1 MHLTD
6 MKHLFA
12 FVCFLAAFASV
23 SAQLFYRIT
32 PPGGQAS
39 YLLGTMHLVP
49 EDRLQFSPA
58 VEDAL
63 AGSQVLYLEVDPDI
77 PLSEQVALAS
87 KVMMDPPLQERV
99 TPELYARLEQEAR
112 AIGVKPKKFAR
123 LGRLMPLF
131 MVPAVLQMGLDDVVA
146 VDLELRDA
154 ANKQKKLINGLETLA
169 FQMDLMR
176 SFSLEDQLAMLQD
189 PDVFGKAAFEQMVD
203 LYFAEDLEGLRKM
216 TEKEMIDLPDFNRR
230 LLDDRNRS
238 WIPIM
243 SKSSAVLPAFYAVG
257 AAHLPGPAGV
267 LALLRDAGWQVETM
281 PPAFVR

>member
-1 MHLTD
+1 MP
-6 MKHLFA
+6 MKSLLLIL
-12 FVCFLAAFASV
+12 CAAVWVPGA

-32 PPGGQAS
+32 PPGGQPS

-58 VEDAL
+58 VEAAL
-63 AGSQVLYLEVDPDI
+63 AGSQVLYLEVNPDL

-87 KVMMDPPLQERV
+87 KVMMDPPLKERV

-112 AIGVKPKKFAR
+112 DLGVKPKKFAR

-131 MVPAVLQMGLDDVVA
+131 MVPAVLQLGLDDAVA

-154 ANKQKKLINGLETLA
+154 AKKQKKLVNGLETLA

-176 SFSLEDQLAMLQD
+176 SFSLEDQLAMLQE
-189 PDVFGKAAFEQMVD
+189 PDVFGKATFAQMVD
-203 LYFAEDLEGLRKM
+203 LYFAEDLEGLRKL
-216 TEKEMIDLPDFNRR
+216 TEAEMLELPEFNRR

-238 WIPIM
+238 WIPLM
-243 SKSSAVLPAFYAVG
+243 AKSSAVLPVFYAVG

-267 LALLRDAGWQVETM
+267 LALLEAEGWTVEAQ
-281 PPAFVR
+281 PAAFSR